1 MHTASASIN
10 PTIAHH
16 TQFGSDRSRRSTSF
30 RTFEPHNASVAQTVV
45 EDNLNA

>member
-1 MHTASASIN
+1 MNPASAFTN
-10 PTIAHH
+10 PTIAHR

-30 RTFEPHNASVAQTVV
+30 RTCELHNASVAQTVV